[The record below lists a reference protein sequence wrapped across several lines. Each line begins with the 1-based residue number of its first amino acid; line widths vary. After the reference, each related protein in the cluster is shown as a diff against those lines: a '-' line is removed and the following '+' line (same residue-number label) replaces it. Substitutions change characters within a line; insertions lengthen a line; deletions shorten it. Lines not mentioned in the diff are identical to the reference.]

1 MKINFQTTLTP
12 EEIKIVLEQAQGTIW
27 ISRKL
32 PKLPENAFYLFYNQ
46 KVCTAI
52 GKTVQPETIDT
63 VIMIQL
69 PWDIEADYMIY
80 MLTEQAEK
88 AGLTIAKEPFTSIP
102 ETARKKMTEHQEK
115 IAAILST
122 FGYPIDS
129 SMPSAAEDTKKKP
142 AKARHRWSKEVSDI
156 PFTVDF
162 REVKQRFTG
171 SNEMN
176 C

>member
-12 EEIKIVLEQAQGTIW
+12 EEIKIVLEQTQGTIW
-27 ISRKL
+27 ISHKL
-32 PKLPENAFYLFYNQ
+32 PKLPENAFYLFYHQ

-88 AGLTIAKEPFTSIP
+88 AGLTIAKESFPSIP
-102 ETARKKMTEHQEK
+102 ETARKKWQN
-115 IAAILST
+115 
-122 FGYPIDS
+122 
-129 SMPSAAEDTKKKP
+129 TK
-142 AKARHRWSKEVSDI
+142 RRLLLY
-156 PFTVDF
+156 
-162 REVKQRFTG
+162 
-171 SNEMN
+171 
-176 C
+176 